1 MPTKKETDNDQTT
14 TVPKSSS
21 AATTKTVRQND
32 DNPQLEESTVIT
44 PHRVLALYKFVK
56 PQIPKE
62 SLNSLQSEIETAC
75 HNHHAKGT
83 LLLAEEGI
91 NGTISYPFS
100 PSNNNNNNNNNNDS
114 DENNDNDDD
123 DSLLTFLQS
132 KFDNALRI
140 RISSSDRAVF
150 ARLKVRIKKEI
161 VTMHWQE
168 TEETND
174 NCPTASSGCT
184 SCNPTEQVGEYVKP
198 HDWNR
203 LILDPDTLLI
213 DTRNEYEIDV
223 GTFRN
228 AINPHTQSFVE
239 FPDWMKDNLLL
250 DKCDT
255 DNNNNNNN
263 DRHKVPKRIAMF
275 CTGGIRCEKATSA
288 GLQLVPKDVPVYHLE
303 GGILAYL
310 NDIQPDQSLFEG
322 DCYVFDQRVAVTYGL
337 QPSTIYQQS
346 CHGCRHPLSNDDL
359 KRDDFVKGVSCRYCS
374 NSLTERKVE
383 RYAARQRQI
392 ELALLGKET
401 CHDIF
406 LQNR

>member
-1 MPTKKETDNDQTT
+1 MSTEKETYNDQTT
-14 TVPKSSS
+14 TVPRSSS
-21 AATTKTVRQND
+21 SSSRTTLRRND
-32 DNPQLEESTVIT
+32 DNPQLEESTVMT

-62 SLNSLQSEIETAC
+62 SLNSLQSEIETVC

-91 NGTISYPFS
+91 NGTICYPFS
-100 PSNNNNNNNNNNDS
+100 PSINNNAS
-114 DENNDNDDD
+114 DDTISDNDGN
-123 DSLLTFLQS
+123 DSLLKFLQS

-140 RISSSDRAVF
+140 RISSADRAVF

-174 NCPTASSGCT
+174 TNNNDNNCPTASSSCA

-255 DNNNNNNN
+255 DNNN
-263 DRHKVPKRIAMF
+263 DIRKVPKRIAMF

-288 GLQLVPKDVPVYHLE
+288 CLKLVPKDVPVYHLE

-310 NDIQPDQSLFEG
+310 NDIPPEQSLFEG